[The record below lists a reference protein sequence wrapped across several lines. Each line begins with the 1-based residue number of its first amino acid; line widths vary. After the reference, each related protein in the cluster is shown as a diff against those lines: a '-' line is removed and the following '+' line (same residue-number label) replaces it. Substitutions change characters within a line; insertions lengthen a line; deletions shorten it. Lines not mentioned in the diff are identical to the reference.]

1 MSTLDVIKI
10 VIGLEAVVF
19 LLVLEAL
26 LATRARKS
34 GRKLRR
40 LQALWAEQLP
50 LALRGHSDAT
60 DRIRRTLHGG
70 IVWKAFHKLLIEQMG
85 RKLVRAGPELRS
97 VCRSVGLTP
106 WLAKE
111 LRKARNPLDRVIA
124 ARTLAGLQESVP
136 LDTITGL
143 LRSNKPVFVLAA
155 AYAAAASKDPD
166 QFLPVFRAIRGR
178 TAVSPHG
185 AAEVLSAFDK
195 NICPVVHGLL
205 AQAVPDPRASLHKHG
220 LISDEERDGG
230 VARACDTAQVV
241 MIELL
246 TFHNHRAAGG
256 TFLQLLEL
264 SEDEEVLEHLIRAVA
279 VFGETD
285 AAPRLI
291 ELLRHPSP
299 IIRGEAARALAALKA
314 IEAMWDI
321 RDLLVDEN
329 PTVRVEAKDAFH
341 LLERV
346 RATPRVLE
354 RVNQP

>member
-1 MSTLDVIKI
+1 MAEGTDGGERSIGHRDLFSTWTAEKRRAWVQRGLGTSTTLHARHLKGSRGIFEPVRPSSRSSRRSGHLLLDAGFGPDAGLGPLLLKPGLQRALVERLPAAEPEGVPIHRARFREVDQVEQALGVVIRAS
-10 VIGLEAVVF
+10 VIGAGEREAPT
-19 LLVLEAL
+19 AN
-26 LATRARKS
+26 RM
-34 GRKLRR
+34 
-40 LQALWAEQLP
+40 
-50 LALRGHSDAT
+50 D
-60 DRIRRTLHGG
+60 I
-70 IVWKAFHKLLIEQMG
+70 
-85 RKLVRAGPELRS
+85 
-97 VCRSVGLTP
+97 
-106 WLAKE
+106 
-111 LRKARNPLDRVIA
+111 
-124 ARTLAGLQESVP
+124 
-136 LDTITGL
+136 
-143 LRSNKPVFVLAA
+143 
-155 AYAAAASKDPD
+155 
-166 QFLPVFRAIRGR
+166 LPVFRAIRGR